1 MTSYIPMDTPI
12 GPLRLVADD
21 GGLREIHFESG
32 RHPRA
37 PDESWQAGET
47 EVLREARAQLAAYFS
62 GRLRAFDLPLAPRGS
77 PFQLRVWRALL
88 DVPYGTTCSYAE
100 IARRLGSA
108 SATRA
113 VGAANGRNPL
123 PIVVP
128 CHRVIGAD
136 GSLTGYGGGL
146 AIKRF
151 LLRLE
156 GALQEADL
164 FDPPLSRPPCVSGSV
179 PLRRGA
185 CAPRATGRTPPAL
198 AARDSPSGRS

>member
-1 MTSYIPMDTPI
+1 MIAHIPMDTPI
-12 GPLRLVADD
+12 GPLLLVADD
-21 GGLREIHFESG
+21 GGLREIHFETG

-37 PDESWQAGET
+37 PSETWLAGET

-88 DVPYGTTCSYAE
+88 DVSYGTTCSYAE

-146 AIKRF
+146 EVKRY

-156 GALQEADL
+156 GALQETDL
-164 FDPPLSRPPCVSGSV
+164 FDPPLSTRQ
-179 PLRRGA
+179 A
-185 CAPRATGRTPPAL
+185 EQAP
-198 AARDSPSGRS
+198 

>member
-1 MTSYIPMDTPI
+1 MDTPI

-21 GGLREIHFESG
+21 AGLREIYFEAG

-37 PDESWQAGET
+37 PSESWQAHET
-47 EVLREARAQLAAYFS
+47 EVLRETRAQLDAYFS

-136 GSLTGYGGGL
+136 NSLTGYGGGL

-164 FDPPLSRPPCVSGSV
+164 FDPHV
-179 PLRRGA
+179 PARQA
-185 CAPRATGRTPPAL
+185 EEAP
-198 AARDSPSGRS
+198 

>member
-1 MTSYIPMDTPI
+1 MISYIPMDTPI

-21 GGLREIHFESG
+21 GGLREIHFEAG
-32 RHPRA
+32 RHSRA
-37 PDESWQAGET
+37 PAESWQARET
-47 EVLREARAQLAAYFS
+47 EVLREARAQLGAYFS

-164 FDPPLSRPPCVSGSV
+164 FDPPLPTPQ
-179 PLRRGA
+179 A
-185 CAPRATGRTPPAL
+185 EEAP
-198 AARDSPSGRS
+198 